1 MKNVF
6 KCIFV
11 FLIVSL
17 ISCKDRASV
26 PKETVD
32 YKLVDSLLITPK
44 RYWKIEL
51 VTRISGGD
59 KLEYITRDE
68 DGKIRANNLVT
79 STNGYDNGIF
89 LTVFD
94 FSMANKSNDSL
105 IRQIIARV
113 GTGPYGPVPY
123 TSDKVFSCYSYSEWL
138 GGWYWTSDHSKLMV
152 NLPGPF
158 PSVLKDLS
166 GDEPSNFEIYLDPS
180 SYPVYGNVEA
190 IQAAG
195 KSERIRVIM
204 KPKNKDRSEYYVFTF
219 RAIWLNSMPI
229 GSSGYKYYDKV
240 IY

>member
-1 MKNVF
+1 MKNLF

-11 FLIVSL
+11 SLIVSL

-26 PKETVD
+26 PKEAVN
-32 YKLVDSLLITPK
+32 YKLVDSLLTATK

-51 VTRISGGD
+51 VTRISGDD
-59 KLEYITRDE
+59 KLEYITLGE
-68 DGKIRANNLVT
+68 DGKAKFSPLVFT
-79 STNGYDNGIF
+79 TNGGDNGITHTAF
-89 LTVFD
+89 YFTTLD
-94 FSMANKSNDSL
+94 PSRDSL
-105 IRQIIARV
+105 IRPIVARV
-113 GTGPYGPVPY
+113 GSGPYGPVPY
-123 TSDKVFSCYSYSEWL
+123 TSDGGFWYDYISTWL

-158 PSVLKDLS
+158 PSVLKEVS

-190 IQAAG
+190 IRAAG

-219 RAIWLNSMPI
+219 RAIWLDSVST
-229 GSSGYKYYDKV
+229 GSKILYYDKV

>member
-1 MKNVF
+1 MKNLF

-11 FLIVSL
+11 SLIVSL

-26 PKETVD
+26 PKEAVN
-32 YKLVDSLLITPK
+32 YKLVDSLLTATK

-51 VTRISGGD
+51 VTRISGDD

-68 DGKIRANNLVT
+68 DGKIRFDKGVLT
-79 STNGYDNGIF
+79 TNGGDNGILQTAF
-89 LTVFD
+89 YFTRLNP
-94 FSMANKSNDSL
+94 SIDSL
-105 IRQIIARV
+105 IRPIVAQV
-113 GTGPYGPVPY
+113 GSGPYGPVPY
-123 TSDKVFSCYSYSEWL
+123 TSDGGFSLYHSPQWL

-158 PSVLKDLS
+158 PSVLKEVS
-166 GDEPSNFEIYLDPS
+166 GDEPFNYEIYLDPS

-190 IQAAG
+190 IRAAA

-219 RAIWLNSMPI
+219 RAIWLDSRPT
-229 GSSGYKYYDKV
+229 GSSRYSLYDKV
-240 IY
+240 FY